1 MHPQFLKKIKYDCR
15 FIFHIKSFINS
26 YLEMLA
32 FFVVVYLAVTVGIGF
47 YATRFIK
54 NTNDF
59 VNTGRGLP
67 FVFNSFALFAL
78 WFGAETVFG
87 ASGRFVE
94 SGILGVIE
102 DPLGSALCL
111 VLYGLFLARPLYKR
125 NILTLGDLFAKAYG
139 KKAEIISSILM
150 LFTFFGFVAAQ
161 LVALA
166 ISLNIIFGLD
176 QQMAILIS
184 SAIVTVYT
192 FYGGMWAISIS
203 DFIQSIVIIL
213 GLGILAYMMVDQVGG
228 IQEVIAQAPEKHFQ
242 FLPDNDP
249 HAIDEWVSAWI
260 VIGLGSLASQD
271 IFQRI
276 NASRNIKSAVRS
288 TYAGAA
294 MYLVFS
300 ILPLT
305 IALCARLLY
314 PEILDSASVDLQ
326 EVIPKMVLAHSP
338 LFVQIMFFG
347 ALLSAIMSTCSGALL
362 APSTILAENIM
373 KPLTQK
379 SGTKLHLITV
389 KISILIVSAIS
400 TAMAMSNKDIYELVG
415 DSSIVALVCILVPTF
430 AAIYH
435 KRPSLQGCY
444 WAMGLGLIIWATRE
458 YAGACYEM
466 TGISFFEWYDQI
478 PMSAWIIGPI
488 GSTIGYFIG
497 WGIENALGK
506 RPAVVE
512 EELEASAA

>member
-1 MHPQFLKKIKYDCR
+1 
-15 FIFHIKSFINS
+15 
-26 YLEMLA
+26 MLS
-32 FFVVVYLAVTVGIGF
+32 FFVIIYLIITIGIGF

-67 FVFNSFALFAL
+67 FIFNSFALFAL

-94 SGILGVIE
+94 NGILGVIE

-111 VLYGLFLARPLYKR
+111 ILYGLFLARPLYKR

-139 KKAEIISSILM
+139 KKAEVISSVLM

-166 ISLNIIFGLD
+166 ISLNIIFGID
-176 QQMAILIS
+176 QQMAILIAS
-184 SAIVTVYT
+184 GIVTIYT
-192 FYGGMWAISIS
+192 FFGGMWAISIS

-213 GLGILAYMMVDQVGG
+213 GLGTLAFMMVNQVGG
-228 IQEVIAQAPEKHFQ
+228 IEEVIAQAPVNHFQ
-242 FLPDNDP
+242 FFPDNNA

-276 NASRNIKSAVRS
+276 NASRNVKSAVRS

-314 PEILDSASVDLQ
+314 PEILNSESVDLQ
-326 EVIPKMVLAHSP
+326 EVIPQMVLTHSP

-362 APSTILAENIM
+362 APSTILAENII
-373 KPLTQK
+373 KPLMQK
-379 SGTKLHLITV
+379 SDTKLHLVTV
-389 KISILIVSAIS
+389 KVSILIVSAIS
-400 TAMAMSNKDIYELVG
+400 TVMAMSNKDIYELVG
-415 DSSIVALVCILVPTF
+415 DSSIVALVCILIPTF

-435 KRPSLQGCY
+435 KRPSIMGAY
-444 WAMGLGLIIWATRE
+444 WAMGLGLFIWATRE
-458 YAGACYEM
+458 YASFCFDQTSY
-466 TGISFFEWYDQI
+466 SFFQWYAEI
-478 PMSAWIIGPI
+478 PVSAWIIGPL
-488 GSTIGYFIG
+488 GSLAGYFIG
-497 WGIENALGK
+497 WGIEVALDR
-506 RPAVVE
+506 RPAEV
-512 EELEASAA
+512 SALHTATAK

>member
-1 MHPQFLKKIKYDCR
+1 
-15 FIFHIKSFINS
+15 
-26 YLEMLA
+26 MLA
-32 FFVVVYLAVTVGIGF
+32 FFVVIYLMITIGIGF

-67 FVFNSFALFAL
+67 FIFNSFALFAL

-94 SGILGVIE
+94 DGILGVIE

-111 VLYGLFLARPLYKR
+111 ILYGLFLARPLYKR

-139 KKAEIISSILM
+139 QKAEIISSVLM

-166 ISLNIIFGLD
+166 ISLNIIFGID
-176 QQMAILIS
+176 QQLAILIS
-184 SAIVTVYT
+184 SVIVTVYT
-192 FYGGMWAISIS
+192 FFGGMWAISIS

-213 GLGILAYMMVDQVGG
+213 GLGTLAFMMVDQVGG
-228 IQEVIAQAPEKHFQ
+228 IGAVLEQAPEKHFQ
-242 FLPDNDP
+242 FLPDKDP
-249 HAIDEWVSAWI
+249 HAINEWVSAWI

-288 TYAGAA
+288 TYAGAG

-314 PEILDSASVDLQ
+314 PEILNSASVDLQ
-326 EVIPKMVLAHSP
+326 EVIPQMVLTHSP

-379 SGTKLHLITV
+379 SGTKLHLVTV
-389 KISILIVSAIS
+389 KISILIVSTIS
-400 TAMAMSNKDIYELVG
+400 TGMAMSNKDIYELVG
-415 DSSIVALVCILVPTF
+415 DSSIVALVCILIPTF

-435 KRPSLQGCY
+435 KRPSVHGAF
-444 WAMGLGLIIWATRE
+444 WAMGLGLSIWATRE
-458 YAGACYEM
+458 YASTCFNV
-466 TGISFFEWYDQI
+466 TGISFFQWYDTI
-478 PMSAWIIGPI
+478 PVSAWIIGPI
-488 GSTIGYFIG
+488 GSLAGYFIG
-497 WGIENALGK
+497 WGFEVALGK
-506 RPAVVE
+506 RPLE
-512 EELEASAA
+512 IPELHTSAA

>member
-1 MHPQFLKKIKYDCR
+1 
-15 FIFHIKSFINS
+15 
-26 YLEMLA
+26 MLA
-32 FFVVVYLAVTVGIGF
+32 FFVVVYLLLTIGIGF

-94 SGILGVIE
+94 NGLLGVIE

-111 VLYGLFLARPLYKR
+111 VLYGLFFARPLYKR

-139 KKAEIISSILM
+139 KKVEVVSSVLM

-166 ISLNIIFGLD
+166 ISLNIIFGID
-176 QQMAILIS
+176 REWAVLIS
-184 SAIVTVYT
+184 SVIVTVYT
-192 FYGGMWAISIS
+192 FFGGMWAISIS

-213 GLGILAYMMVDQVGG
+213 GLGTLAYLMVGEVGG
-228 IQEVIAQAPEKHFQ
+228 VHEVLAQAPDNHFQ
-242 FLPDNDP
+242 FFPDRDP
-249 HAIDEWVSAWI
+249 HAVNEWVSAWF

-271 IFQRI
+271 VFQRI
-276 NASRNIKSAVRS
+276 NAARNVRSAVAS
-288 TYAGAA
+288 TYVGAT
-294 MYLVFS
+294 MYLILS

-314 PEILDSASVDLQ
+314 PEIMNGGVDLQ
-326 EVIPKMVLAHSP
+326 EVIPKMVLGHSP

-373 KPLTQK
+373 KSFTQK
-379 SGTKLHLITV
+379 SGTKLHLVTV
-389 KISILIVSAIS
+389 KISILIVSVIS
-400 TAMAMSNKDIYELVG
+400 TVMAMSNNDIYELVG

-435 KRPSLQGCY
+435 KRPSVFGCY
-444 WAMGLGLIIWATRE
+444 GAMGFGLVIWALRE
-458 YAGACYEM
+458 YAGVIADH
-466 TGISFFEWYDQI
+466 TGSEFWAWLDAI
-478 PMSAWIIGPI
+478 PVSAWIIGPL
-488 GSTIGYFIG
+488 GSAAGYFLG
-497 WGIENALGK
+497 WALEAALG
-506 RPAVVE
+506 RRRTIAPRYV
-512 EELEASAA
+512 SAAFRARMRARMRERGRLAAKDNR

>member
-1 MHPQFLKKIKYDCR
+1 
-15 FIFHIKSFINS
+15 
-26 YLEMLA
+26 MLA
-32 FFVVVYLAVTVGIGF
+32 FFVVIYLMITVGIGF

-94 SGILGVIE
+94 SGLLGVIE
-102 DPLGSALCL
+102 DPLGSAFCL

-139 KKAEIISSILM
+139 KKIEVISSVLM

-166 ISLNIIFGLD
+166 ISLNIIFGID
-176 QQMAILIS
+176 QQTAILIS
-184 SAIVTVYT
+184 SVIVTVYT
-192 FYGGMWAISIS
+192 FFGGMWAISIS

-213 GLGILAYMMVDQVGG
+213 GLGTLAYIMVGQVGG
-228 IQEVIAQAPEKHFQ
+228 IEAVIAQAPEKHFQ
-242 FLPDNDP
+242 FFPDRNP
-249 HAIDEWVSAWI
+249 EAINEWVSAWI

-314 PEILDSASVDLQ
+314 PEILNSDSVDLQ
-326 EVIPKMVLAHSP
+326 EVIPQMVLNHSP

-379 SGTKLHLITV
+379 AGTKLHLVTV
-389 KISILIVSAIS
+389 KMSILIVSLIS
-400 TAMAMSNKDIYELVG
+400 TVMAMSNKDIYELVG

-435 KRPSLQGCY
+435 KRPSIHGAY
-444 WAMGLGLIIWATRE
+444 WAMGLGLFIWATRE
-458 YAGACYEM
+458 YAGACFDF
-466 TGISFFEWYDQI
+466 TGLFFFRWYASI
-478 PMSAWIIGPI
+478 PVSAWIIGPI
-488 GSTIGYFIG
+488 GSLAGYFIG
-497 WGIENALGK
+497 WGFEVALGK
-506 RPAVVE
+506 RPEDVT
-512 EELEASAA
+512 ELATSAA

>member
-1 MHPQFLKKIKYDCR
+1 
-15 FIFHIKSFINS
+15 
-26 YLEMLA
+26 MLA
-32 FFVVVYLAVTVGIGF
+32 FFVVIYLMITVGIGF

-67 FVFNSFALFAL
+67 FVFNAFALFAL

-94 SGILGVIE
+94 DGILGVIE

-166 ISLNIIFGLD
+166 ISLNIIFGID
-176 QQMAILIS
+176 QQLAILLS
-184 SAIVTVYT
+184 SIIVTIYT
-192 FYGGMWAISIS
+192 FFGGMWAISIS

-213 GLGILAYMMVDQVGG
+213 GLGTLAFMMVGQVGG
-228 IQEVIAQAPEKHFQ
+228 IEALIEKAPENHFQ
-242 FLPDNDP
+242 FLPEKDP
-249 HAIDEWVSAWI
+249 HAINEWVSAWI

-314 PEILDSASVDLQ
+314 PEILNSDSVDLQ
-326 EVIPKMVLAHSP
+326 EVIPQMVLTHSP

-362 APSTILAENIM
+362 APSTILAENIV

-379 SGTKLHLITV
+379 TGTKLHLATV
-389 KISILIVSAIS
+389 KISILVVSAIS
-400 TAMAMSNKDIYELVG
+400 TLMAMSNKDIYELVG
-415 DSSIVALVCILVPTF
+415 DSSIVALVCILIPTF

-435 KRPSLQGCY
+435 KRPSIIG
-444 WAMGLGLIIWATRE
+444 AFGAMTMGLFIWATRE
-458 YAGACYEM
+458 YASFCFDF
-466 TGISFFEWYDQI
+466 TGLSFFDWYATI
-478 PMSAWIIGPI
+478 PVSAWIIGPL
-488 GSTIGYFIG
+488 GSLLGYFIG
-497 WGIENALGK
+497 WTFEILLNK
-506 RPAVVE
+506 RPETLPEFESNV
-512 EELEASAA
+512 LEVAP